1 MYKINKTIFKQKTI
15 LKFNKKEVK
24 LLQKLYDYMRLDK
37 KANIINE
44 KIRNIRNHS
53 DGVFSAAL
61 TATCFIGNITK
72 LSEKAEDVYTFAKEN
87 DKEIGL
93 FNLIVNNMIK
103 KELISHYTN
112 YKRTYGSLSKALR
125 DLIYSMDY
133 EYFYCIKKDL
143 NTIECLKIIRD
154 NNTKV
159 MIGDKQ

>member
-24 LLQKLYDYMRLDK
+24 LLQKLYDYMRFDK
-37 KANIINE
+37 EANIIDE
-44 KIRNIRNHS
+44 KSRDIRVH
-53 DGVFSAAL
+53 L
-61 TATCFIGNITK
+61 K
-72 LSEKAEDVYTFAKEN
+72 LFEKAESVYRFAKDN

-133 EYFYCIKKDL
+133 EYFYCIKKNL

>member
-1 MYKINKTIFKQKTI
+1 MYKFNTNNFKQKTI

-24 LLQKLYDYMRLDK
+24 LLQKLYDYMRFDREANMINKKDKNIKDYLELSK
-37 KANIINE
+37 KAEI
-44 KIRNIRNHS
+44 
-53 DGVFSAAL
+53 
-61 TATCFIGNITK
+61 
-72 LSEKAEDVYTFAKEN
+72 VYMFAKDN

-112 YKRTYGSLSKALR
+112 YKRIYGSLSKALR

-133 EYFYCIKKDL
+133 EYFYYIKKNL

>member
-24 LLQKLYDYMRLDK
+24 LLQKLYDYMRFDK
-37 KANIINE
+37 EANIIDE
-44 KIRNIRNHS
+44 KSRDIRVHS
-53 DGVFSAAL
+53 
-61 TATCFIGNITK
+61 K
-72 LSEKAEDVYTFAKEN
+72 LSEKAESVYRFAKDN

-133 EYFYCIKKDL
+133 EYFYCIKKNL